1 MLSRSRILRRA
12 YGLPDD
18 FDIHDPQNLAP
29 ICTLCNGAE
38 NKGNST
44 YDAPIVV
51 TRLKTAEKHRATVI
65 ARVQKFGQSGRVAA
79 HLLEAATADLSDP
92 GLRQEFL
99 DHAPTVVQILAM
111 MDPRLVDY
119 QSFRELEVDVCEE
132 TGNYQRIDVTLN
144 GRGRTAA
151 SLLEEVCE
159 TELADALQDPVVQL
173 IGEIHDRVTAGFE
186 ATEAVDPI
194 TAGPPTPDFITLDAD
209 SLDFSRF
216 AGGIEFTFDGTFEAG
231 LSASLVR
238 SSSDGG
244 GTDELQGDA
253 VVSGTFSIVAVW
265 DLTADPADVS
275 AGDCPSST
283 GSRTS
288 TSLSTL
294 ATGANRPPTATGLP
308 QRSPGRVPGEPR
320 GRRTAAE
327 TAARAH
333 RGPGR
338 RNPER
343 SARGARPGSRRRARV
358 PSPP

>member
-1 MLSRSRILRRA
+1 MVRTAVRDVRYRKGGPNKELRFALWEVWGSKCYWCSKPVEFSIAQIDHIIPKDVSEARLCEFRRA
-12 YGLPDD
+12 YDLPHD

-65 ARVQKFGQSGRVAA
+65 ARVQRFGQSGRVAA
-79 HLLEAATADLSDP
+79 HLLEAATADFSNP

-119 QSFRELEVDVCEE
+119 QSFRELEVAVCEE

-186 ATEAVDPI
+186 ATETGDPI
-194 TAGPPTPDFITLDAD
+194 TAGPPTPDFITLDVD

-216 AGGIEFTFDGTFEAG
+216 AGGIEITFDGTFEAG

-275 AGDCPSST
+275 SGDCTIVNWEQDLHIS
-283 GSRTS
+283 
-288 TSLSTL
+288 
-294 ATGANRPPTATGLP
+294 
-308 QRSPGRVPGEPR
+308 
-320 GRRTAAE
+320 
-327 TAARAH
+327 
-333 RGPGR
+333 
-338 RNPER
+338 
-343 SARGARPGSRRRARV
+343 
-358 PSPP
+358 